1 MAPHPRRARLLVAVA
16 AAVLAVGAIIAITR
30 GGSGH
35 KPSVK
40 SGSAAGT
47 ADSWAQQTAG
57 QGPGRFALPADLPAS
72 LGLRM
77 KKGGPPVTVTGTVR
91 LAPGGTPVAD
101 AEVAFMSDLGENT
114 AISDGSGRYTIKIAS
129 GIRWKVHAR
138 SEKAVGYPEAI
149 EPAADVVRD
158 LEIHPTA
165 AIKGKV
171 VDARGAA
178 APGANVSIEV
188 DAADRGLLEAA
199 LGMSAVADAGG
210 RFELTAVPGNLKVRG
225 AQGLAQGVVTLAAV
239 APGDTVEVAIT
250 LADPVTLKG
259 RVVDGDGQPVGG
271 AKVLTA
277 TILAVGGPVEKQ
289 QFDSADD
296 GSFTARTPAGI
307 VRIEARKNGDLSP
320 AVAEPRAGGA
330 TIDGLVLTL
339 AAPIALRGKVITDD
353 GTPVIGAKVRLAA
366 NSIYDTTTGSDGT
379 FEVGAPGGQAYT
391 VKVRHSD
398 GQVDRVIA
406 AWNGDETF
414 VMRRFGTLQLTVP
427 DQRGEVT
434 AVIDSFLPAGEQA
447 PRAPAEARFR
457 GVGGQLTLSR
467 LEPGVYDLT
476 VATVGAGATRV
487 PRVAIADGETRA
499 LTVALAAPVPVRGVV
514 KAGAQ
519 PIGGAQVTIGGRTT
533 FSDAKGRWIIA
544 DVAAGPIAI
553 VAIKAGFGTAYA
565 GAVAAADAR
574 PVELELRPSDGA
586 GVVDG
591 VGVVVGPAAKGAVVQ
606 SVLPGSPAEGKLA
619 PGDVIAEVDGTD
631 VAAAAMDDII
641 ARLRGSAGSTVSIT
655 VQRGADTSTVDVVR
669 KRLVVP
675 PGSGPVAIAAIGAVG
690 GAGC

>member
-296 GSFTARTPAGI
+296 GSFTATCR
-307 VRIEARKNGDLSP
+307 RRSRSP
-320 AVAEPRAGGA
+320 AP
-330 TIDGLVLTL
+330 
-339 AAPIALRGKVITDD
+339 AAPPST
-353 GTPVIGAKVRLAA
+353 
-366 NSIYDTTTGSDGT
+366 
-379 FEVGAPGGQAYT
+379 
-391 VKVRHSD
+391 
-398 GQVDRVIA
+398 
-406 AWNGDETF
+406 AW
-414 VMRRFGTLQLTVP
+414 
-427 DQRGEVT
+427 
-434 AVIDSFLPAGEQA
+434 
-447 PRAPAEARFR
+447 
-457 GVGGQLTLSR
+457 
-467 LEPGVYDLT
+467 
-476 VATVGAGATRV
+476 
-487 PRVAIADGETRA
+487 
-499 LTVALAAPVPVRGVV
+499 
-514 KAGAQ
+514 
-519 PIGGAQVTIGGRTT
+519 
-533 FSDAKGRWIIA
+533 
-544 DVAAGPIAI
+544 
-553 VAIKAGFGTAYA
+553 
-565 GAVAAADAR
+565 
-574 PVELELRPSDGA
+574 
-586 GVVDG
+586 
-591 VGVVVGPAAKGAVVQ
+591 
-606 SVLPGSPAEGKLA
+606 
-619 PGDVIAEVDGTD
+619 
-631 VAAAAMDDII
+631 
-641 ARLRGSAGSTVSIT
+641 
-655 VQRGADTSTVDVVR
+655 
-669 KRLVVP
+669 
-675 PGSGPVAIAAIGAVG
+675 
-690 GAGC
+690 C

>member
-1 MAPHPRRARLLVAVA
+1 MAPHPRRARLFIAVA
-16 AAVLAVGAIIAITR
+16 AALLAVGAIFAITR
-30 GGSGH
+30 GGASH
-35 KPSVK
+35 KSSVK
-40 SGSAAGT
+40 AGSAAGS
-47 ADSWAQQTAG
+47 ADPWAQGSGAA
-57 QGPGRFALPADLPAS
+57 PGRLALPADLPAS

-91 LAPGGTPVAD
+91 LAPGGTPVAE

-114 AISDGSGRYTIKIAS
+114 AITDGSGRYAIKIAS

-149 EPAADVVRD
+149 EPAADTVRD
-158 LEIHPTA
+158 LDIHPTA

-199 LGMSAVADAGG
+199 LGMSAVADGGG
-210 RFELTAVPGNLKVRG
+210 RFELEAVPGNLKVRG
-225 AQGLAQGVVTLAAV
+225 AQGLAQGVVALTAV

-277 TILAVGGPVEKQ
+277 TILAIGGPVEKQ

-296 GSFTARTPAGI
+296 GTFTARTPAGI

-330 TIDGLVLTL
+330 TIAGLVLTL
-339 AAPIALRGKVITDD
+339 AAPVALRGKVITED

-366 NSIYDTTTGSDGT
+366 NSVYDTTTSSDGT
-379 FEVGAPGGQAYT
+379 FEIGAPSQAYT

-398 GQVDRVIA
+398 GQVDRVVA

-414 VMRRFGTLQLTVP
+414 VMHRFGSIALTLP
-427 DQRGEVT
+427 EQRGEVT
-434 AVIDSFLPAGEQA
+434 ATIDSFLPAGERT
-447 PRAPAEARFR
+447 PRAPTEARFR
-457 GVGGQLTLSR
+457 GVGGQLTLTN

-476 VATVGAGATRV
+476 VATAGAGATRV

-499 LTVALAAPVPVRGVV
+499 ITVALAAPVPVRGVV

-565 GAVAAADAR
+565 GAVAAADAK

-591 VGVVVGPAAKGAVVQ
+591 VGIVVGPAAKGAVVQ

-641 ARLRGSAGSTVSIT
+641 ARLRGSAGSSVTIT
-655 VQRGADTSTVDVVR
+655 VQRGADTSSVDVVR

-675 PGSGPVAIAAIGAVG
+675 PGSGPVAIAALGAAG
-690 GAGC
+690 GARC